1 MLTLLRKRQQCRDV
15 FWLKRGCRCV
25 CGSCTLA
32 VLVGCGLSSG
42 LFMFLS
48 FFSFTVASLQ
58 GVAQDSM
65 LSCNHCLT
73 LSLLSVIFSVLLK
86 PPAASTAL
94 QPPLPPPV
102 NLCRGSASLSF
113 SGVILCLLFGW
124 LAFFYLFILV
134 VRHPAARRALSHG
147 SVLRL
152 FTVLWLVSG
161 SQSCS
166 CEAVSVDSMLW
177 LVFRVDHVHKAPQL
191 PGLTPTHP
199 HIQSV

>member
-42 LFMFLS
+42 LFVFLS

-134 VRHPAARRALSHG
+134 VSHTPPRWPPCALPWFSAAPVYSSVVG
-147 SVLRL
+147 QWVSVL
-152 FTVLWLVSG
+152 FMWSCVSWFYVVACL
-161 SQSCS
+161 QSGPC
-166 CEAVSVDSMLW
+166 A
-177 LVFRVDHVHKAPQL
+177 
-191 PGLTPTHP
+191 
-199 HIQSV
+199 